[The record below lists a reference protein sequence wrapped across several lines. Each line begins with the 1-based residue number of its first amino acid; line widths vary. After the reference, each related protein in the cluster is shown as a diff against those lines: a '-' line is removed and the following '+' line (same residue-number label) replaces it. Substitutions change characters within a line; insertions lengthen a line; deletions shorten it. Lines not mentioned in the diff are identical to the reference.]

1 MMTIFLHRLSCC
13 DSRFAARAQIQSLHT
28 DTADRS
34 TDTHG
39 HCLMLLLGELTDSI
53 IGSFYTAYDKLGYGF
68 LEKIYCR
75 ALVIELG
82 RRGHT
87 VECQV
92 PVAVYYDDINIGSFK
107 MDLVVDHL
115 IVVEVKSSAALCE
128 ADHAQ
133 LVNYLAQRDSTSVF
147 CCTSDPNPGS
157 IAKSPLKNSSGEP
170 CGVAGIQM
178 PNSNLSPCHPCCF
191 RVVRVLPLLL
201 AVTRSLQANGF
212 RD

>member
-1 MMTIFLHRLSCC
+1 
-13 DSRFAARAQIQSLHT
+13 
-28 DTADRS
+28 
-34 TDTHG
+34 
-39 HCLMLLLGELTDSI
+39 MLLLGELTDSI

-133 LVNYLAQRDSTSVF
+133 LVNYLRSTRFDV
-147 CCTSDPNPGS
+147 G
-157 IAKSPLKNSSGEP
+157 
-170 CGVAGIQM
+170 
-178 PNSNLSPCHPCCF
+178 
-191 RVVRVLPLLL
+191 LLL
-201 AVTRSLQANGF
+201 HFGPKPKVYRKISTEEFKR
-212 RD
+212 